1 MIHPSRRAAIRAST
15 HLRSL
20 RAGRGFSTVDLIPD
34 EPSQPSV
41 HTSEVPGPKSK
52 AEVSTY
58 AITSKPADE

>member
-52 AEVSTY
+52 AEVST
-58 AITSKPADE
+58 